1 MLMSFASQVLHS
13 KSKTTLSP
21 EVDPQEEEVL
31 DGLLE
36 AFLGVLAGPLYFSSD
51 DLFL

>member
-1 MLMSFASQVLHS
+1 MLMSSASQVLHS
-13 KSKTTLSP
+13 KTTVSP

-31 DGLLE
+31 DGLLD
-36 AFLGVLAGPLYFSSD
+36 AFLGVLSAPLYFPSG

>member
-1 MLMSFASQVLHS
+1 MLVSFASQVLHS
-13 KSKTTLSP
+13 KSKTTVSP

-31 DGLLE
+31 GGQ
-36 AFLGVLAGPLYFSSD
+36 AFLGVLSGPLYFSSG